1 MPKNTS
7 NKRPTVAFFIAEL
20 EGDYAGL
27 LNRGIFDGAM
37 DNDINLLVLPG
48 KTPKIPYFYQYQCNV
63 IYDLVNVNNVDA
75 LILPSGLYCNYLNKE
90 EYEQFY
96 RRYLPLPIV
105 SITIPLP
112 EAVNILINNKKGL
125 YDALNHLIRDHH
137 CRRIAFIKGPALNP
151 EAEER
156 YAAYVEVLNENK
168 IPYDPDLVC
177 PGDFTCYAATEAVTT
192 LLEVRKVKFD
202 ALVAAN
208 DEMALTALAALQSRN
223 IRVPEEVAVVGFDDV
238 EGARI
243 SSPSL
248 TTVRQPIYEMAKRS
262 VDLATSLIRGERVS
276 ANINMNTEMV
286 IRESC
291 GCLSK
296 EFQYMSK
303 VPVLE
308 LGRGSI
314 QHLNKI
320 QEVFVNNEMREI
332 DRAKIKKK
340 VIINFIDQIFKV
352 FENMDGSLHTQEL
365 LDYMMTAI
373 NQENIGDDDIL
384 YLQNMITRLRKRIL
398 RFASGHKNLILI
410 TDFFDELRVLVMQVF
425 IRRNARL
432 WMVHHND
439 VRVLRGVLSGMIP
452 KIYDTGESLDAI
464 SQELKQL
471 GLSSCYIY
479 LYESE
484 ISHHRDQVWVMP
496 PSAELLMA
504 YNKEGLELKHKGQQI
519 PVNRIL
525 NNELLPRNERYVMVL
540 NPLFFMEEQLGLML
554 CEFKIDDS
562 YMYES
567 IFVEISCALKLYYL
581 IKAREQIETRL
592 RDALRELEVSN
603 KRLDCI
609 SQTDD
614 LTELNNRRGFLN
626 LARQNLDLARRMK
639 KNGLL
644 FYADLDGL
652 KVINDTF
659 GHEEGDIAL
668 KQTAQ
673 LLRKAF
679 RNADIIARLG
689 GDEFTIFT
697 VDSSESFIQELQT
710 RLNRL
715 IDDYNLHS
723 GKPYLISISIGA
735 VPFGGDDNTKIEQL
749 LAQADNLLYEQK
761 KAKKQRRIGLL
772 REPNSN
778 N

>member
-1 MPKNTS
+1 M
-7 NKRPTVAFFIAEL
+7 AFFIAEL

-27 LNRGIFDGAM
+27 FNRGIFDGAM
-37 DNDINLLVLPG
+37 ENDVNLLVFPG

-63 IYDLVNVNNVDA
+63 IYDLVSVDNVDA

-112 EAVNILINNKKGL
+112 EAVNIIVNNKKGL

-137 CRRIAFIKGPALNP
+137 CRRIAFVRGPALNT

-156 YAAYVEVLNENK
+156 YAVYLEVLNENK

-192 LLEVRKVKFD
+192 LLDVRKVKFD

-208 DEMALTALAALQSRN
+208 DEMALTAMAALQSRGLR
-223 IRVPEEVAVVGFDDV
+223 IPEDVAVVGFDDV

-248 TTVRQPIYEMAKRS
+248 TTIRQPIYEMAKKS

-276 ANINMNTEMV
+276 ANIIMNTEMV

-308 LGRGSI
+308 LGRGSR
-314 QHLNKI
+314 QHFSKI
-320 QEVFVNNEMREI
+320 HEVFVSNEIREI
-332 DRAKIKKK
+332 ERAKIKKK

-352 FENMDGSLHTQEL
+352 FEDLDGPLHTQEL
-365 LDYMMTAI
+365 LDYIMTAI

-398 RFASGHKNLILI
+398 RFASGHKNLIMI

-432 WMVHHND
+432 WAIHHND

-452 KIYDTGESLDAI
+452 KIYDTSESLDAI
-464 SQELKQL
+464 SRELKQL
-471 GLSSCYIY
+471 GLSNCYIY
-479 LYESE
+479 LYENE
-484 ISHHRDQVWVMP
+484 IRHRRDQQWIMP
-496 PSAELLMA
+496 PGAELLMA
-504 YNKEGLELKHKGQQI
+504 YNKEGLELKHKGQHI
-519 PVNRIL
+519 PTSRIL
-525 NNELLPRNERYVMVL
+525 NNELLPQKERYVMVL

-581 IKAREQIETRL
+581 IKAREQIENRL
-592 RDALRELEVSN
+592 RDALHELEVYN
-603 KRLDCI
+603 ERLNCI
-609 SQTDD
+609 SQTDE
-614 LTELNNRRGFLN
+614 LTELYNRRGFLS
-626 LARQNLDLARRMK
+626 LARQNLDLARRMRK
-639 KNGLL
+639 SGLL

-659 GHEEGDIAL
+659 GHEEGDVAL
-668 KQTAQ
+668 QQTAL

-697 VDSSESFIQELQT
+697 VDSSESFIEELHN

-715 IDDYNLHS
+715 IDEYNQNS

-735 VPFGGDDNTKIEQL
+735 VPFSGDDNIKIEQL

-761 KAKKQRRIGLL
+761 KAKKQRRISLL
-772 REPNSN
+772 RVQE
-778 N
+778 

>member
-27 LNRGIFDGAM
+27 FNRGIFDGAM
-37 DNDINLLVLPG
+37 DNDINLLVFPG

-63 IYDLVNVNNVDA
+63 IYDLVNVDNVDA
-75 LILPSGLYCNYLNKE
+75 LILPSGLYCNYLTKE

-96 RRYLPLPIV
+96 CRYLPLPIV

-112 EAVNILINNKKGL
+112 EAVNILVNNKRGL

-137 CRRIAFIKGPALNP
+137 CRCIAFIKGPALNT

-156 YAAYVEVLNENK
+156 FAVYCEVLSENK

-177 PGDFTCYAATEAVTT
+177 PGDFTCYAAVEAVTT
-192 LLEVRKVKFD
+192 LLDVRKVKFD

-208 DEMALTALAALQSRN
+208 DEMALTALTALQSRN
-223 IRVPEEVAVVGFDDV
+223 IRIPEDVAVVGFDDV

-248 TTVRQPIYEMAKRS
+248 TTVRQPIYEMAKKS
-262 VDLATSLIRGERVS
+262 VDLASALIRGERVS
-276 ANINMNTEMV
+276 ANTVMNTEMV

-291 GCLSK
+291 GCSSK
-296 EFQYMSK
+296 EFQYLNK

-314 QHLNKI
+314 QHLGKI

-332 DRAKIKKK
+332 DRAKIKKI

-352 FENMDGSLHTQEL
+352 FENLDGPLHTQEL
-365 LDYMMTAI
+365 LNYVMTAV
-373 NQENIGDDDIL
+373 NQENIGDEDIL

-398 RFASGHKNLILI
+398 RFAGGHKNLILI

-425 IRRNARL
+425 IQRNARI
-432 WMVHHND
+432 WAIHHND

-479 LYESE
+479 LYERE
-484 ISHHRDQVWVMP
+484 ISHRRDQVWVMP
-496 PSAELLMA
+496 SRAELLMA

-519 PVNRIL
+519 PTSRIL
-525 NNELLPRNERYVMVL
+525 NNELLPQNERYVMVL

-581 IKAREQIETRL
+581 IKAREQIENRL
-592 RDALRELEVSN
+592 REALHELEIYN
-603 KRLDCI
+603 ERLNCI
-609 SQTDD
+609 SQTDE
-614 LTELNNRRGFLN
+614 LTELNNRRGFLS

-652 KVINDTF
+652 KLINDTF
-659 GHEEGDIAL
+659 GHEEGDFAI
-668 KQTAQ
+668 KQTAL

-697 VDSSESFIQELQT
+697 VDSSESFIQELQI

-715 IDDYNLHS
+715 IDEYNCHS

-735 VPFGGDDNTKIEQL
+735 VPFGGDENTKIEQL

-761 KAKKQRRIGLL
+761 KAKKQRRNWLL
-772 REPNSN
+772 REPQ
-778 N
+778 

>member
-1 MPKNTS
+1 
-7 NKRPTVAFFIAEL
+7 VAFFIAEL
-20 EGDYAGL
+20 EGDYACL
-27 LNRGIFDGAM
+27 FNRGIFDGAM
-37 DNDINLLVLPG
+37 DNDVNLLVFPG

-63 IYDLVNVNNVDA
+63 IYDLVNVDNVDA
-75 LILPSGLYCNYLNKE
+75 LILPSGLYCNYLSKE
-90 EYEQFY
+90 EYEKFY

-112 EAVNILINNKKGL
+112 EAVNVVVNNKKGL

-137 CRRIAFIKGPALNP
+137 CRRIAFIKGPEFNS

-156 YAAYVEVLNENK
+156 YAVYLEVLNENK
-168 IPYDPDLVC
+168 LPYDPDLVC
-177 PGDFTCYAATEAVTT
+177 PGDFTCYAATEAVNT
-192 LLEVRKVKFD
+192 LLDIRKVKFD

-208 DEMALTALAALQSRN
+208 DEMALTAMAALQSRN
-223 IRVPEEVAVVGFDDV
+223 IRIPEDVAVVGFDDV

-248 TTVRQPIYEMAKRS
+248 TTVRQPIYEMAKKS

-276 ANINMNTEMV
+276 ANIIMNTEVV

-291 GCLSK
+291 GCMSK
-296 EFQYMSK
+296 EFQYINK

-352 FENMDGSLHTQEL
+352 FENLDGPLHTQEL
-365 LDYMMTAI
+365 LDYIMTAI
-373 NQENIGDDDIL
+373 NRENIGDDDVL
-384 YLQNMITRLRKRIL
+384 YLQNMISRLRKRIL
-398 RFASGHKNLILI
+398 RFASGHKNLIQI
-410 TDFFDELRVLVMQVF
+410 ADFFDELRVLLMQVF

-432 WMVHHND
+432 WAIHHND

-464 SQELKQL
+464 TRELKQL

-479 LYESE
+479 LYERE
-484 ISHHRDQVWVMP
+484 ISHYREQEWAMP

-504 YNKEGLELKHKGQQI
+504 YNKEGLELKHKGQHI
-519 PVNRIL
+519 SAFRIL
-525 NNELLPRNERYVMVL
+525 NNEFLPQKERYVMVL

-592 RDALRELEVSN
+592 RDALHELEIYN
-603 KRLDCI
+603 ERLNCI

-614 LTELNNRRGFLN
+614 LTELLNRRGFLS
-626 LARQNLDLARRMK
+626 LARQNLDLARRIK

-652 KVINDTF
+652 KVINDNF
-659 GHEEGDIAL
+659 GHEEGDIAIQ
-668 KQTAQ
+668 QTAQ

-697 VDSSESFIQELQT
+697 VDSAESFIEELQN

-715 IDDYNLHS
+715 IDEYNDHS

-735 VPFGGDDNTKIEQL
+735 VPFSGDDNIKIEQL

-761 KAKKQRRIGLL
+761 KAKKQRRISLL
-772 REPNSN
+772 REPGPRE
-778 N
+778 